1 MTMLQAALSAQ
12 QAGMHIFPVARGQK
26 VPHPAA
32 SYRDQAGVQH
42 GWGETATNDFNQ
54 IVQFWT
60 TVDPHANI
68 GIACKPSR
76 LLVVDLDLAKADANL
91 RGTEWE
97 YMHTVFGMRVDG
109 SDLLDEMAYKLADAD
124 EDHGLF
130 RETLRVRTGSGGI
143 HLYYRWPDTW
153 PTISQASPVK
163 GLIDVRG
170 NGGQYG
176 GYVLGPGSRTDAG
189 VYEVEHAA
197 TIPTPPAWIARMVAE
212 KPKIQRA
219 PRLTGIQQPGAI
231 SWSGLVETVRNAG
244 EGNRNNS
251 LTWCARTMCEEGA
264 SIEEALKVLGEA
276 ATQAGLGWMEI
287 ERTIQSAYRT
297 QQQKG

>member
-1 MTMLQAALSAQ
+1 MTMLQSALSAQ

-32 SYRDQAGVQH
+32 GQ
-42 GWGETATNDFNQ
+42 WGLTATNDFNQ

-130 RETLRVRTGSGGI
+130 RETFTVRTGSGGT

-189 VYEVEHAA
+189 RYQVIGN
-197 TIPTPPAWIARMVAE
+197 TLPISTPPAWIARMVAE

-219 PRLTGIQQPGAI
+219 PRPTGIQQPGAI
-231 SWSGLVETVRNAG
+231 SWSGLVDSVRNAG
-244 EGNRNNS
+244 EGNRNNA
-251 LTWCARTMCEEGA
+251 LLWAARAMYSDKAPE
-264 SIEEALKVLGEA
+264 EEALKVLGQA
-276 ATQAGLGWMEI
+276 ATEAGLGWFEI
-287 ERTIQSAYRT
+287 ERTIQSAYRI
-297 QQQKG
+297 QQQKEG